1 MINEDIFFS
10 NTEPRTGDK
19 ELCSKTIEACSR
31 GVTSEFLETIL
42 STSEKS
48 TTAMQDLVA
57 ILTAIVEYT
66 KDKELLSVIINFVL
80 EKLLPAAHNKLPVL
94 HASLLAFLATLIV
107 SRWRTFFPGNVLSTI
122 MKQSSQV
129 NVNHLD
135 ILTKIIESFSLGISS
150 T

>member
-1 MINEDIFFS
+1 
-10 NTEPRTGDK
+10 
-19 ELCSKTIEACSR
+19 
-31 GVTSEFLETIL
+31 
-42 STSEKS
+42 
-48 TTAMQDLVA
+48 MQDLVA

-80 EKLLPAAHNKLPVL
+80 EKLLPPAHNKLPVL

-122 MKQSSQV
+122 MKQSNQV

-135 ILTKIIESFSLGISS
+135 ILTKIIESFFLGISS